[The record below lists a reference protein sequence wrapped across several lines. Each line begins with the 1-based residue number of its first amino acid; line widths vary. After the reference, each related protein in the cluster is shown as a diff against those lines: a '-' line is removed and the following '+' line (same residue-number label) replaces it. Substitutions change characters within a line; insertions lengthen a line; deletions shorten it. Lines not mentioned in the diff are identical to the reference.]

1 MDMFLTS
8 KIAYQII
15 AVWMPLFM
23 FAVFFA
29 SAVGAYIWRP
39 KRLNKI
45 LKWGIAAFVLAYIA
59 RSGYM
64 VWLQYFTWK
73 NDDFG
78 KFLLPPNQPI
88 GYFWQYVWTHFLMDL
103 PWIFGGAVILAGIIL
118 ILAIVSK
125 GRMVDGTDALLA
137 VFGALIAGWPNM
149 LAYFLIVLVLAL
161 LGSLVY
167 GIIKR
172 QIILIPIT
180 PFFFAGT
187 IIVFLWGAEITEIL
201 GLGQLLI

>member
-1 MDMFLTS
+1 MFLTS
-8 KIAYQII
+8 NLAYQII
-15 AVWMPLFM
+15 AVWMPLFV

-29 SAVGAYIWRP
+29 SAVGAYVWRTA
-39 KRLNKI
+39 RLNKI

-59 RSGYM
+59 RSGYL
-64 VWLQYFTWK
+64 VWLQYVTWK

-88 GYFWQYVWTHFLMDL
+88 SYFLEYVWTHFLMDL
-103 PWIFGGAVILAGIIL
+103 PWIFGGALVLAGIVLVLGI
-118 ILAIVSK
+118 ISK

-167 GIIKR
+167 GIIRK

-201 GLGQLLI
+201 GLGQLIV

>member
-1 MDMFLTS
+1 MFLTS
-8 KIAYQII
+8 NSAYKII
-15 AVWMPLFM
+15 AVWMPLLI

-39 KRLNKI
+39 ARLNKI
-45 LKWGIAAFVLAYIA
+45 LKWGIGIFALTYLIRA
-59 RSGYM
+59 GYL
-64 VWLQYFTWK
+64 VWLQYITWI
-73 NDDFG
+73 NDGFG
-78 KFLLPPNQPI
+78 NFLLPPNQPI
-88 GYFWQYVWTHFLMDL
+88 GYFWQYFWTHFLMDL

-125 GRMVDGTDALLA
+125 GRMVDSTDALLA

-167 GIIKR
+167 GIIKK

-187 IIVFLWGAEITEIL
+187 LIVFLWVPKITKVL

>member
-1 MDMFLTS
+1 MFLSS
-8 KIAYQII
+8 KITLQII
-15 AVWMPLFM
+15 SVWMPLFV

-39 KRLNKI
+39 MRLNKI
-45 LKWGIAAFVLAYIA
+45 LKWGIAAFVLAYIV

-64 VWLQYFTWK
+64 VWLQYITWISDGFS
-73 NDDFG
+73 N
-78 KFLLPPNQPI
+78 FLLPPHRPI
-88 GYFWQYVWTHFLMDL
+88 SYFWQYVWTHFMMDL
-103 PWIFGGAVILAGIIL
+103 PWIFGGALVLAGIIL

-125 GRMVDGTDALLA
+125 GRMVDSTDALLA

-149 LAYFLIVLVLAL
+149 LAYFLIVLTLAL

-167 GIIKR
+167 GIIRKR
-172 QIILIPIT
+172 IILIPIT

-187 IIVFLWGAEITEIL
+187 IVVFLWGAEITEIL
-201 GLGQLLI
+201 GLGQLIV

>member
-1 MDMFLTS
+1 MFLAS
-8 KIAYQII
+8 KSAHQII
-15 AVWMPLFM
+15 TIIIPLFV

-45 LKWGIAAFVLAYIA
+45 LKWGIAAFALTYLF
-59 RSGYM
+59 RSGYS
-64 VWLQYFTWK
+64 VWLQYITWI
-73 NDDFG
+73 DDGFS
-78 KFLLPPNQPI
+78 KLFLPPYRPI
-88 GYFWQYVWTHFLMDL
+88 SYFWQYVWTNFLMDL

-118 ILAIVSK
+118 VLAIISK
-125 GRMVDGTDALLA
+125 GRMVDSTDALLA

-187 IIVFLWGAEITEIL
+187 IIVFLWGAKITEIL
-201 GLGQLLI
+201 GLGQLTV

>member
-1 MDMFLTS
+1 MFLVS
-8 KIAYQII
+8 ESALQII
-15 AVWMPLFM
+15 TVIAPLFV

-29 SAVGAYIWRP
+29 SAVGAYIWQP

-45 LKWGIAAFVLAYIA
+45 LKWGIGVFALTYIA
-59 RSGYM
+59 RAGYLA
-64 VWLQYFTWK
+64 WLQYITWIS
-73 NDDFG
+73 DGFG
-78 KFLLPPNQPI
+78 NFLLPPHRPI
-88 GYFWQYVWTHFLMDL
+88 SYFWQYVWTHFLMDL

-118 ILAIVSK
+118 VLAIISK
-125 GRMVDGTDALLA
+125 GRMVDSTDALLA

-167 GIIKR
+167 GIIKK

-187 IIVFLWGAEITEIL
+187 IIVFLWGAKITEIL
-201 GLGQLLI
+201 GLGQLTV